1 MKFPFKK
8 KLETPDTMVV
18 PEHVAIIMD
27 GNGRWAKKRGL
38 PRVAGHRAG
47 ADSVKKIVESCD
59 ALGIKYLT
67 LYAFSSEN
75 WSRPEK
81 EVTALM
87 ELLEKFL
94 KDRLPE
100 MLADNV
106 RLRAIGR
113 LDMLSDSVREALDY
127 AIAKTA
133 ENAGDET
140 AVTLTLALS
149 YGGRE
154 EILDAAKGLAKD
166 VAGGKVDIEEVTND
180 TFSQYLYTS
189 DMPDPD
195 LLIRTS
201 GELRL
206 SNFLLWQLSYA
217 EIVITET
224 LWPDFR
230 HAELVDALV
239 EFSARD
245 RRFGKVK

>member
-1 MKFPFKK
+1 
-8 KLETPDTMVV
+8 
-18 PEHVAIIMD
+18 
-27 GNGRWAKKRGL
+27 
-38 PRVAGHRAG
+38 
-47 ADSVKKIVESCD
+47 
-59 ALGIKYLT
+59 
-67 LYAFSSEN
+67 
-75 WSRPEK
+75 
-81 EVTALM
+81 
-87 ELLEKFL
+87 
-94 KDRLPE
+94 
-100 MLADNV
+100 
-106 RLRAIGR
+106 
-113 LDMLSDSVREALDY
+113 MLSDSVREALDY

-239 EFSARD
+239 EFSAYY
-245 RRFGKVK
+245 